1 MRTRRRSGLMPRLR
15 KLVFRGFFN
24 TIARRSSRPRSPPGN
39 FPIRRAV
46 ATLLGLLP
54 GASSHYF
61 IAFVPDE
68 GR

>member
-1 MRTRRRSGLMPRLR
+1 MPRLR

-24 TIARRSSRPRSPPGN
+24 TIARRSSRPRPGN
-39 FPIRRAV
+39 YPVRRAV
-46 ATLLGLLP
+46 ATLLALLP

-61 IAFVPDE
+61 ITFVPDE